1 MSGDNFEDK
10 SKNTFLA
17 VLKIVKIIVS
27 IIAILFIIIAG
38 AHLVFSQGDEEAL
51 KKGKM
56 QLVHAFLAF
65 VFFTVPGELLR
76 MFTSERCDSVTSDTT
91 KYTDIGFA
99 NNCIV
104 GQT

>member
-1 MSGDNFEDK
+1 M
-10 SKNTFLA
+10 
-17 VLKIVKIIVS
+17 VKIIVS
-27 IIAILFIIIAG
+27 IIAMLFIVIAG

-76 MFTSERCDSVTSDTT
+76 MFTSERCDSVTLEGN
-91 KYTDIGFA
+91 YTDIGFT

-104 GQT
+104 GKS